1 MIWVAVP
8 RIRDDGNRPARSA
21 CTVTAATP
29 SASIQTSIGGS
40 VPAAGSSPANFAVL
54 DGDLSPDWLERLSGS
69 AAVAVDTE
77 AMGLVHGRDR
87 LCLVQIADAHDNVCC
102 IRILR
107 GQSAAPLLK
116 QLMENPA
123 VEKVFHFARFDVA
136 ALGEGLGIAVAPLFC
151 TKVASRLARTY
162 TNRHGLKD
170 LVQELCGVELD
181 KGAQSSDWGRV
192 EELSEA
198 QLAYA
203 ANDVRFLLSGRDA
216 LVRMLMREERLDLAV
231 RSFACIPVI
240 AELDRGRFGAIFE
253 HRS

>member
-1 MIWVAVP
+1 M
-8 RIRDDGNRPARSA
+8 
-21 CTVTAATP
+21 
-29 SASIQTSIGGS
+29 SITHIA
-40 VPAAGSSPANFAVL
+40 PAAGSSPARFAVL
-54 DGDLSPDWLERLSGS
+54 DGDLNAEWHALLGASS
-69 AAVAVDTE
+69 ALAVDTE

-87 LCLVQIADAHDNVCC
+87 LCLVQISDDHDNVCC
-102 IRILR
+102 VRIQR
-107 GQSAAPLLK
+107 GQTRAPLL
-116 QLMENPA
+116 QRLLEAPA
-123 VEKVFHFARFDVA
+123 IEKVFHFARFDVA
-136 ALGEGLGIAVAPLFC
+136 ALAEGLGIAVQPLFC

-170 LVQELCGVELD
+170 VVQELCGVELD

-203 ANDVRFLLSGRDA
+203 ANDVRYLLAARDR
-216 LVRMLMREERLDLAV
+216 LVQMLTREERLELAQ

-240 AELDRGRFGAIFE
+240 AELDRGRYGAIFE

>member
-1 MIWVAVP
+1 MVNLPADAAVM
-8 RIRDDGNRPARSA
+8 
-21 CTVTAATP
+21 T
-29 SASIQTSIGGS
+29 SASPVFATTGAQA
-40 VPAAGSSPANFAVL
+40 PAAGSSPARFAVL
-54 DGDLSPDWLERLSGS
+54 DGDLSAEWLELLAAST
-69 AAVAVDTE
+69 AVAVDTE

-87 LCLVQIADAHDNVCC
+87 LCLVQISDGHDNVCC
-102 IRILR
+102 IRIQR
-107 GQSAAPLLK
+107 GQSEASRLK
-116 QLMENPA
+116 QLLENTG

-151 TKVASRLARTY
+151 TKVASRLVRTY
-162 TNRHGLKD
+162 TNRHGLKE

-203 ANDVRFLLSGRDA
+203 ANDVRYLLAARDG
-216 LVRMLMREERLDLAV
+216 LLQMLQREERLELAQ